1 MTLSSFKNPFKPGAG
16 HMPPFLAGREDES
29 DRFAKLLK
37 QDTILEN
44 LVLTGLRGVG
54 KTVFLET
61 LKPMAQSENW
71 IWVGTDLSEST
82 SVTEDRMAV
91 RILTDLSVFTSAFKL
106 PVESKQIGLLSGN
119 SQEFSNLDFAYL
131 RSKYEATPGLVS
143 DKLKAVLEFVW
154 SLIGGRGISGI
165 IFAYDEAQN
174 LSDRKSS
181 NEYPLSLMLD
191 VFQSLQR
198 KGIPFM
204 LVLAGL
210 PTLFPKLVDA
220 RTFAERMF
228 HVMFLG
234 RLSEKDS
241 RLAITIPIEKTDC
254 PVKFAEKSIDSI
266 CEITQGYPYFIQ
278 YVCRETFDVWTR
290 NAMDEQELSS
300 VPVDEIMRKL
310 DSDFFAGRW
319 SRATDR
325 QRELLTVV
333 AFLKDGDSEFTVQ
346 EIVSKSHELLN
357 KPFSN
362 SHVNQLLNS
371 LTKAGLVYKNRY
383 GKYSLAVPMLA
394 GFIKRQEEDRQLE
407 LKI

>member
-1 MTLSSFKNPFKPGAG
+1 
-16 HMPPFLAGREDES
+16 MPPFLAGREDER
-29 DRFAKLLK
+29 DRFVKLLE

-106 PVESKQIGLLSGN
+106 PVESKQIGLLSGK

-131 RSKYEATPGLVS
+131 RSKYEETPGLVS

-154 SLIGGRGISGI
+154 SLIDGRGINGI
-165 IFAYDEAQN
+165 IFVYDEAQN
-174 LSDRKSS
+174 LSDREKKD
-181 NEYPLSLMLD
+181 EYPLSLMLD
-191 VFQSLQR
+191 VFQSVQR

-210 PTLFPKLVDA
+210 PTLFPKLVEA

-228 HVMFLG
+228 HVMFLD
-234 RLSEKDS
+234 RLSDKDS
-241 RLAITIPIEKTDC
+241 RLAITIPIKKADC
-254 PVKFAEKSIDSI
+254 PVKFAEKSVNSI

-278 YVCRETFDVWTR
+278 FVCRETFDVWTR
-290 NAMDEQELSS
+290 RADEDDDGLPG
-300 VPVDEIMRKL
+300 VPVNEIMRKL
-310 DSDFFAGRW
+310 DTDFFAGRW

-325 QRELLTVV
+325 QRELLTVI
-333 AFLKDGDSEFTVQ
+333 AFLKNGDSEFTVQ
-346 EIVSKSHELLN
+346 EIVSKSRERLN

-407 LKI
+407 LSI

>member
-1 MTLSSFKNPFKPGAG
+1 MTLPSFTNPFKPGAG

-29 DRFAKLLK
+29 VRFEKLLE

-54 KTVFLET
+54 KTVFLDT
-61 LKPMAQSENW
+61 LKPLAQSENW

-91 RILTDLSVFTSAFKL
+91 RILTDLSVFTSAFEL

-119 SQEFSNLDFAYL
+119 TQEFKRLDFTYL
-131 RSKYEATPGLVS
+131 RSMYEATPGLVS

-154 SLIGGRGISGI
+154 SLIDGRDVSGI

-174 LSDRKSS
+174 LTDRKNSD
-181 NEYPLSLMLD
+181 EYPLSLLLD
-191 VFQSLQR
+191 VFQSVQR

-210 PTLFPKLVDA
+210 PTLFPKLVEA

-234 RLSEKDS
+234 RLSDKDS
-241 RLAITIPIEKTDC
+241 RLAITIPIEAADC
-254 PVKFAEKSIDSI
+254 PVKFTEKSVKSI
-266 CEITQGYPYFIQ
+266 CQITQGYPYFIQ
-278 YVCRETFDVWTR
+278 FVCRETFDVWVR
-290 NAMDEQELSS
+290 NANDEDGLPG

-325 QRELLTVV
+325 QRELLTVI
-333 AFLKDGDSEFTVQ
+333 AFLKDGDWEFTVQ
-346 EIVSKSHELLN
+346 EVVSKSRELLN

-407 LKI
+407 LSI